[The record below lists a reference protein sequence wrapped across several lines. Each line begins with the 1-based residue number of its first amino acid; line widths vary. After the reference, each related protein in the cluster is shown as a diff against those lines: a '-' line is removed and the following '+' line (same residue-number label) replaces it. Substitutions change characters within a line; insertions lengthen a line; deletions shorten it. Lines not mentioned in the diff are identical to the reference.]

1 LILYL
6 DTSAVA
12 KLVADEA
19 ESRALANYLETR
31 KAAGDT
37 LVSSIL
43 VTTELHRMAT
53 RLGLDHVIVSDVID
67 QMSIA
72 SADDALLLTA
82 ALLPGSDLRTLDA
95 LHLATATALAV
106 GADEV
111 VSYDHRQIAGAPCG
125 RTTDHRPRLVTQR
138 ARRNQAVPRRV
149 LYP

>member
-31 KAAGDT
+31 KAARDT

-43 VTTELHRMAT
+43 VTTELHRIAT

-72 SADDALLLTA
+72 SADDALFLTA

-95 LHLATATALAV
+95 VHLATALAV

-111 VSYDHRQIAGAPCG
+111 VSYDDRQIAGAHAAG
-125 RTTDHRPRLVTQR
+125 LRTIGP
-138 ARRNQAVPRRV
+138 A
-149 LYP
+149 

>member
-72 SADDALLLTA
+72 SADDALFLTA

-95 LHLATATALAV
+95 LYLATALAV

-111 VSYDHRQIAGAPCG
+111 VSSDHRQIAGAHAAG
-125 RTTDHRPRLVTQR
+125 LRTIGP
-138 ARRNQAVPRRV
+138 A
-149 LYP
+149 

>member
-95 LHLATATALAV
+95 LHLATALAV

-111 VSYDHRQIAGAPCG
+111 VSYDHRQIAGAHAAG
-125 RTTDHRPRLVTQR
+125 LRTIGP
-138 ARRNQAVPRRV
+138 A
-149 LYP
+149 